1 MIPASDTQPEN
12 NDDRELWNIIE
23 KQRTIILELQKALN
37 EVTLE
42 RDNLLAIE
50 DNKSPIPPPRS
61 PFRSTTTTTTNN
73 KKTRK
78 DLAVVVNG
86 DDEQDEL
93 NNNLTPIQVKVKSIR
108 TNSFVLA
115 VINNKTN
122 KELWKIEKLYTDL
135 LSLDMAVNINFAPI
149 AILSLKNNKLDFLFS
164 NTSSLEKRWH
174 LIEEYITSTLLLLKK
189 DSSIMYSFL
198 IDKKI
203 IKKGYLTKR
212 TMQGGKKYYFVMNHS
227 QLNYF
232 HKKHDQLWL
241 GTIQLDTETRIGKQ
255 KQSSDSLFL
264 HAFIILNSKIPA
276 YKYILCAESDTERD
290 EWVKVLHAHQ
300 SKRFIPRSHSDNSMQ
315 PTTVSLPTIRHKTY
329 QRSSMDDLALLKIYE
344 ASNNNL
350 SSKISADSLPNIED
364 LDATKKKSANRKTFW
379 SRKKF
384 FPEECIEASSTSS
397 SSTIATPSFQVFGV
411 SLEEAIRLTKISKN
425 FELPAIVYRCIEYLE
440 AKDAIF
446 EEGIYRQSGSSVQIN
461 LLRQQFCEYG
471 DVDLLALPQTD
482 QVLDVN
488 VVASLLKMWLR
499 ELPVNVLTHELL
511 NDFLTVIDEENKQTR
526 IKKLGHLVSMLP
538 IANYSLLRT
547 LIAHLI
553 HIVHHADHNK
563 MTLRNVGIVF
573 APTLSIPSGVF
584 TLFMSEFDYIFW
596 TRDKPSSASTTS
608 LPCLKPS
615 RPEPSTSADRIK
627 YQYLKAEESRSSRN
641 SVSYKNNVPQ
651 SIMTLETKVKYHPLE
666 HDPFMKEAFFV

>member
-12 NDDRELWNIIE
+12 DDDRELWNIIE
-23 KQRTIILELQKALN
+23 KQRTIILELQKALI
-37 EVTLE
+37 EVTRE
-42 RDNLLAIE
+42 RDNLLAVE
-50 DNKSPIPPPRS
+50 DNNKSPIPPPRS
-61 PFRSTTTTTTNN
+61 PFRSTNNN
-73 KKTRK
+73 KTKK
-78 DLAVVVNG
+78 DLVVNG
-86 DDEQDEL
+86 DDDQDEL
-93 NNNLTPIQVKVKSIR
+93 NNNLTPIQVKVKSIH
-108 TNSFVLA
+108 TNSFILS

-164 NTSSLEKRWH
+164 NTSSLEKKWQ

-189 DSSIMYSFL
+189 DPSIMYSFL
-198 IDKKI
+198 IEKKI

-255 KQSSDSLFL
+255 KQNSDSLFL

-300 SKRFIPRSHSDNSMQ
+300 SKRFIPRSHSDNSIQ
-315 PTTVSLPTIRHKTY
+315 PTSMILPTIRHKTY
-329 QRSSMDDLALLKIYE
+329 QRSSMDDLALLKFYE
-344 ASNNNL
+344 ASTTNL

-364 LDATKKKSANRKTFW
+364 LEAKKKSANRKTFW

-384 FPEECIEASSTSS
+384 FPLNPEECIEASSTSS

-440 AKDAIF
+440 SKDAIY

-471 DVDLLALPQTD
+471 DVDLLGLPQTH

-553 HIVHHADHNK
+553 RIVHHSDHNK

-596 TRDKPSSASTTS
+596 TRDKTSASTTS
-608 LPCLKPS
+608 LPCLKS
-615 RPEPSTSADRIK
+615 TRPEPSTSADRIK
-627 YQYLKAEESRSSRN
+627 YQYLKAEEGRSSRN
-641 SVSYKNNVPQ
+641 SITYKNNVPP

-666 HDPFMKEAFFV
+666 HDPFMKDNDHSAFYL